1 MLLTSKVLLRLR
13 PSNHNGQLIRLISID
28 KLSNKKVTR
37 LETELELE
45 DDEFKGRLIN
55 RNPRNLEQMSFEKKP
70 TGFWLD
76 KSPLTDWNM
85 IIFEQNEGHLHGY
98 LRHWSG
104 QTILQVSTSEPQ
116 LRKYFKS
123 TSTVQAASTLGQ
135 ILARR
140 CLQSGYLCA
149 SVEEYDDDT
158 KGIKRKAFFEAVKSN
173 GVVLEE
179 SPEIQPRTATD
190 L

>member
-1 MLLTSKVLLRLR
+1 MLLTPRLLLRLR
-13 PSNHNGQLIRLISID
+13 PSNCDGKLARLISFD
-28 KLSNKKVTR
+28 KLSNKRITR
-37 LETELELE
+37 LESEIELE
-45 DDEFKGRLIN
+45 DEGNNSRLIN

-76 KSPLTDWNM
+76 KSPPSDWNM
-85 IIFEQNEGHLHGY
+85 IVFEQDEGHLRGY

-104 QTILQVSTSEPQ
+104 QKILEASTSEPQ
-116 LRKYFKS
+116 LKKYFKS
-123 TSTVQAASTLGQ
+123 TSTVQAATTLGQ

-149 SVEEYDDDT
+149 GVEEYEDDT
-158 KGIKRKAFFEAVKSN
+158 KGVKRKAFFEAVKSN
-173 GVVLEE
+173 GIALEE
-179 SPEIQPRTATD
+179 PPEIQPRTATD